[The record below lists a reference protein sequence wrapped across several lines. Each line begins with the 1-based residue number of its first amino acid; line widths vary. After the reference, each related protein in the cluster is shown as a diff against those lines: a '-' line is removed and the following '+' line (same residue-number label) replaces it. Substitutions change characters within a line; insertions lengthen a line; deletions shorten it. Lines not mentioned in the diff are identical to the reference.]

1 MPRIYQLSGKYAVDD
16 FLQEIRTRQG
26 SAGLMN
32 VRALADAADMPYQT
46 LLRRLEHPETFT
58 LGEIAKLVKVIRLSP
73 STVLSFIGY
82 SKKETDSIEK
92 EFHQ

>member
-16 FLQEIRTRQG
+16 FIQEIRTRQG

-32 VRALADAADMPYQT
+32 VRALADAADIPYQT

-82 SKKETDSIEK
+82 SKRETDSIEK
-92 EFHQ
+92 EFYQ

>member
-1 MPRIYQLSGKYAVDD
+1 MPKIPQYADKYAAES
-16 FLQEIRTRQG
+16 LLREIRTRQG

-32 VRALADAADMPYQT
+32 VRALADAADIPYQT

-82 SKKETDSIEK
+82 SKRETDSIEK
-92 EFHQ
+92 EFYQ